1 MTVTSS
7 IEELVVPLRNALLY
21 PILFFVVL
29 FVVFHVYVYV
39 ARPGARFLKKVDY
52 AWLALAALSIVS
64 AASDQRRMLA
74 QSAALTGANWFT
86 SEAVVPVQNVH
97 FMRKLICETPWNVD
111 DKGRAE
117 IASEC
122 SWYSNLEKS
131 WSELDQILQDK
142 NLPAVERATKA
153 AHQIQKINVTPDVQ
167 ARWASDAADLTSRV
181 ANAKQSATQYLTIVG
196 SIERSTGE
204 LILIYFLPYLVGA
217 AVALRFAKTTGE
229 LRLNP

>member
-153 AHQIQKINVTPDVQ
+153 AHQIQK
-167 ARWASDAADLTSRV
+167 
-181 ANAKQSATQYLTIVG
+181 
-196 SIERSTGE
+196 
-204 LILIYFLPYLVGA
+204 
-217 AVALRFAKTTGE
+217 
-229 LRLNP
+229 